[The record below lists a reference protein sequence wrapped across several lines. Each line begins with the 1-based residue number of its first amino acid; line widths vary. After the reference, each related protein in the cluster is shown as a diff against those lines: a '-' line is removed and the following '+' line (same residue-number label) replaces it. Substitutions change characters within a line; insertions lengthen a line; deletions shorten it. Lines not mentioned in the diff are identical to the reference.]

1 MNNARRNFLK
11 SLAATPLLA
20 AANVYGIE
28 QNLRDDVEETKLIM
42 KGRRSTFDMKS
53 YAAPPISN
61 IRVGYIGM
69 GNRGRASM
77 TRLAQFEGV
86 EIKAIADCYEYPI
99 ELSRQILNGFDYPA
113 PDEYFKDENSWRELL
128 ERDDLDLIY
137 VTTPQYLHAE
147 MAAAVM
153 ESGKHAACE
162 VPLGYTLAD
171 CWKLVETSE
180 RTRKYCAI
188 LENCC
193 FDFFEALTINMALQG
208 VFGELV
214 YGEGAYIHYFPA
226 KTIFE
231 EPMPPLSK
239 KGGYYRFATG
249 ACNKGNRYPT
259 HGFGPVC
266 QAMRINAGD
275 RPLFLTSVETDDF
288 STKQGFEELL
298 EQGRE
303 YHKQFV
309 GIEFTGNMNTSL
321 VKTQNGKV
329 IQVQYDRTSPRP
341 YSRIHM
347 LSGTNG
353 FVQKYPEPS
362 RIYLDHSS
370 PVSDEQMEEI
380 KEKYTPE
387 LTKFLAE
394 NAVKF
399 GGHGGMDFMC
409 DYQLID
415 SLHNGLPLNIS
426 VYEGATWSA
435 ITPLSLWSVT
445 HGSQPIEFPDFTG
458 GLWKDAK
465 PFDLSLRG
473 GGNTVVVPKTPKE
486 ARREQE

>member
-1 MNNARRNFLK
+1 MASTRRDFFRNALGL
-11 SLAATPLLA
+11 SALALAANA
-20 AANVYGIE
+20 YGSE
-28 QNLRDDVEETKLIM
+28 KNLRDDVEETKLIM
-42 KGRRSTFDMKS
+42 KDRRSAFNMRE
-53 YAAPPISN
+53 YAAPAISN

-69 GNRGRASM
+69 GNRGFASM
-77 TRLAQFEGV
+77 KRLAQFEGV

-99 ELSRQILNGFDYPA
+99 DRARQWLKSVDYPA
-113 PDEYFKDENSWRELL
+113 PDEYFRDENSWRELI

-147 MAAAVM
+147 MASAVM
-153 ESGKHAACE
+153 EAGKHAACE

-180 RTRKYCAI
+180 RTKKYCGI

-193 FDFFEALTINMALQG
+193 FDFFESLTINMALRG
-208 VFGELV
+208 ALGELV

-226 KTIFE
+226 ETIFE

-239 KGGYYRFATG
+239 KGGYYRFAVG
-249 ACNKGNRYPT
+249 ALNKGNRYPT

-275 RPLFLTSVETDDF
+275 KPNFLTSVETDDF
-288 STKQGFEELL
+288 STGHVFEEILAR
-298 EQGRE
+298 GSE
-303 YHKQFV
+303 YHKQFA
-309 GIEFTGNMNTSL
+309 GASFTGNMNTSL
-321 VKTQNGKV
+321 VRTEKGKV
-329 IQVQYDRTSPRP
+329 IKIQYDRVSPRP

-347 LSGTNG
+347 LSGTQG
-353 FVQKYPEPS
+353 FVQKYPEPA
-362 RIYLDHSS
+362 RIYLEHDR
-370 PVSDEQMEEI
+370 PLDEEEM
-380 KEKYTPE
+380 KEIEKEYSPE
-387 LTKFLAE
+387 LIQFLAE

-399 GGHGGMDFMC
+399 GGHGGMDFIC

-435 ITPLSLWSVT
+435 VTPLSLWSVT

-458 GLWKDAK
+458 GSWATNK

-473 GGNTVVVPKTPKE
+473 GGTTKVTPREPKE
-486 ARREQE
+486 